1 MENDFT
7 VELIVL
13 AVIILIFVS
22 GASFIKSEFLNP
34 DYLFNQG
41 YSFSRDLFD
50 NIFSHKAISMFR
62 TLLFFLG
69 MFFLTII
76 SYSTVRMF
84 EIRKKEHAYLQH
96 EIKEY
101 ARRQAEKASELQEG
115 EGVSKNERWNKTLT
129 YLFSD
134 SSSDWKL
141 AVIEADAML
150 ASLMTDLGYK
160 GEDLGERLKMANQE
174 NFPSLTLAWE
184 VHTIRNRIAHEGLTF
199 ELSQHEAKRV
209 IALYEQIFRQYGYI

>member
-1 MENDFT
+1 MKNDFT

-13 AVIILIFVS
+13 AVIILVFVS
-22 GASFIKSEFLNP
+22 GASILKSEVLNP

-41 YSFSRDLFD
+41 SSFSRGLYD
-50 NIFSHKAISMFR
+50 NIFSPKAISMFR

-69 MFFLTII
+69 MFFLTVI
-76 SYSTVRMF
+76 SYSSVRMF
-84 EIRKKEHAYLQH
+84 EIRKKEQAHLQH
-96 EIKEY
+96 EIEEY
-101 ARRQAEKASELQEG
+101 AHHQAEANKLKEE

-129 YLFSD
+129 YLFSE

-141 AVIEADAML
+141 AIIEADAML
-150 ASLMTDLGYK
+150 ESLMAELGYK
-160 GEDLGERLKMANQE
+160 GENLGERLKMANQE

-184 VHTIRNRIAHEGLTF
+184 VHTIRNRIAHEGLSF

-209 IALYEQIFRQYGYI
+209 IALYEQIFHQYGYI